1 MALMMRVMREQIQVA
16 AVIARLSKETF
27 ERAKQRPA
35 LTCADDL
42 QEVES
47 ESESEVESA
56 PEAACEP
63 PASVLARG
71 AASTETR
78 VDQAAPSNDVNVLGN
93 VVYGEMPKCNVL
105 ANPPPERNSRYE
117 RLTRAERRARQK
129 RKRAIAQERTKS
141 RTKSRAQEMKERRN
155 RLITQA

>member
-27 ERAKQRPA
+27 ESAKQRPA
-35 LTCADDL
+35 LTCEDDI
-42 QEVES
+42 QEVEVES
-47 ESESEVESA
+47 ESAVETA

-71 AASTETR
+71 AGSTETR
-78 VDQAAPSNDVNVLGN
+78 VDQAAPSNDVNVLGD
-93 VVYGEMPKCNVL
+93 VVYGEMLKCNVV

-117 RLTRAERRARQK
+117 RLTRAERRERQK

-141 RTKSRAQEMKERRN
+141 RAQEIKEKRN
-155 RLITQA
+155 KLLPQV

>member
-16 AVIARLSKETF
+16 AVIARLSTETF

-35 LTCADDL
+35 LTCAEDN

-47 ESESEVESA
+47 DVESEVESA

-71 AASTETR
+71 AGSTETR
-78 VDQAAPSNDVNVLGN
+78 VDPPAPSSDVNVFGE

-105 ANPPPERNSRYE
+105 ANSPPKPNSRYE
-117 RLTRAERRARQK
+117 RLTRAERRARWK
-129 RKRAIAQERTKS
+129 RKRAIDQE
-141 RTKSRAQEMKERRN
+141 RTKSRAQEIKEKRN
-155 RLITQA
+155 KLIAQA

>member
-35 LTCADDL
+35 LTCEDDL
-42 QEVES
+42 QEAEAES
-47 ESESEVESA
+47 EREVETA

-71 AASTETR
+71 AGFTETR
-78 VDQAAPSNDVNVLGN
+78 VDPPAPSNDVNVLGD
-93 VVYGEMPKCNVL
+93 VVYGQLPKCNVL
-105 ANPPPERNSRYE
+105 ANPPPKPNSRYE
-117 RLTRAERRARQK
+117 RLTRAERRARWKQ
-129 RKRAIAQERTKS
+129 KRAIAQERTKS
-141 RTKSRAQEMKERRN
+141 RTKSRAQEIKERRN